1 MAGVL
6 LFSNTNIAAVIK
18 AKLYDRMMFWKYRL
32 LAWMLKLNVAY
43 YDAPHLVSNSEPGL
57 VEKLIEL
64 HKTSKVEYVRSAWPN
79 ELRLSSW
86 SLPRVDIQNPWP
98 VILCLAHALSSQ

>member
-1 MAGVL
+1 MAGVS

-64 HKTSKVEYVRSAWPN
+64 HKTSKVECAQCMTKWT
-79 ELRLSSW
+79 
-86 SLPRVDIQNPWP
+86 
-98 VILCLAHALSSQ
+98 